1 VLHVPTLIQFAVR
14 GVPKPKGSMKAFMP
28 KGARFPV
35 ITHDNPKTRP
45 WVSSVRIQAQQHAP
59 KALWLGPI
67 SLELLFTIPKPQS
80 LPKRRPS
87 WAIRKPDLD
96 KLIRSVKDALSGV
109 IYKDD
114 AQVIYE
120 SAKKEYGNA
129 PGVEVVIR
137 QVSQDLSMK
146 GKDNA

>member
-1 VLHVPTLIQFAVR
+1 
-14 GVPKPKGSMKAFMP
+14 MKAFIP
-28 KGARFPV
+28 PGARFPV

-59 KALWLGPI
+59 DALWLGPI
-67 SLELLFTIPKPQS
+67 SLELLFTIPKPKS

-96 KLIRSVKDALSGV
+96 KLIRSVKDALAGV

-129 PGVEVVIR
+129 PGVEVVIS
-137 QVSQDLSMK
+137 QVPQDFSQ
-146 GKDNA
+146 

>member
-1 VLHVPTLIQFAVR
+1 MISFEVR
-14 GVPKPKGSMKAFMP
+14 GNPKAKGSMKAFMP

-45 WVSSVRIQAQQHAP
+45 WVSAVRIQAQQHAP
-59 KALWLGPI
+59 IQLWLGPI
-67 SLELLFTIPKPQS
+67 TLELLFTLQKPQS

-87 WAIRKPDLD
+87 WAIRRPDID
-96 KLIRSVKDALSGV
+96 KLVRTICDSLTGV

-114 AQVIYE
+114 SQIIYQ

-129 PGVEVVIR
+129 PGVTVVIS
-137 QVSQDLSMK
+137 QVPQDLSMK
-146 GKDNA
+146 G